1 METDVCQ
8 RRVGSVKQLT
18 DLALGC
24 GVVDDQFDALV
35 ASEVADDLGVDPWNR
50 LELARPIAVI
60 VRPGEPRC
68 GVRLPFGGHAIVEGC
83 RGNT

>member
-1 METDVCQ
+1 
-8 RRVGSVKQLT
+8 
-18 DLALGC
+18 
-24 GVVDDQFDALV
+24 
-35 ASEVADDLGVDPWNR
+35 
-50 LELARPIAVI
+50 VI